1 MPIYPD
7 KKGAAAVKLLAA
19 CFISI
24 GLLSVFT
31 VMVFVTSIPE
41 PITVAVPALLWAI
54 IVLLCAI
61 YSDKKDGNP

>member
-31 VMVFVTSIPE
+31 VMVFVASIPA
-41 PITVAVPALLWAI
+41 PIAIAVPVLLWII
-54 IVLLCAI
+54 IVILC
-61 YSDKKDGNP
+61 SL